1 LSLISKKKSDG
12 SPPSYLPLL
21 PGFFFSGIKYC
32 NARPFST
39 TEDHNTPSGL
49 IPIFPDHSKQQLV
62 QFSQRLLQSDCI
74 ARILN
79 DDLADEKNKVYSEQ
93 NA

>member
-1 LSLISKKKSDG
+1 MVQRDI
-12 SPPSYLPLL
+12 
-21 PGFFFSGIKYC
+21 
-32 NARPFST
+32 NAVF
-39 TEDHNTPSGL
+39 L
-49 IPIFPDHSKQQLV
+49 KIAAI
-62 QFSQRLLQSDCI
+62 RLLQSDCI